1 MSTEH
6 ATEEVPPAVAE
17 DECNQTTTLAVVPEQ
32 TSTTIPLE
40 RQRIVLEQWEHRRDL
55 HLPTTKSF
63 KLLQD
68 KCAALRQKY
77 EMDLQTHRGRLLLL
91 PKTREAA
98 NLKRKAT
105 LKDKHDKMVA
115 DVVRRVTEALGVD
128 AAGKKKAA
136 AAVADLLESAP
147 EEKAVKKKA
156 KAKKRGR
163 TEVEEES
170 D

>member
-63 KLLQD
+63 KLLR
-68 KCAALRQKY
+68 L
-77 EMDLQTHRGRLLLL
+77 HGVGRSDFLTFLG
-91 PKTREAA
+91 
-98 NLKRKAT
+98 
-105 LKDKHDKMVA
+105 
-115 DVVRRVTEALGVD
+115 RVSVT
-128 AAGKKKAA
+128 
-136 AAVADLLESAP
+136 
-147 EEKAVKKKA
+147 
-156 KAKKRGR
+156 
-163 TEVEEES
+163 
-170 D
+170 